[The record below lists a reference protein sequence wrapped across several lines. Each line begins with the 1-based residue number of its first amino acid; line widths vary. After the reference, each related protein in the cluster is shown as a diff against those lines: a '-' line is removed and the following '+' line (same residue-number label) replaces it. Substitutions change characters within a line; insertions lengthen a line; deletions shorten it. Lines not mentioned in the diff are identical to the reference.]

1 MQNKRIFFKE
11 NPYLYMVKL
20 ISVKER
26 KKICDLIQ
34 QQILNE
40 NGIPLKKISNNIA
53 SEAILTND
61 KNLMYFSYLPYLL
74 YKVLTQP
81 HLLHSS
87 QWRSNKKIILDYVD
101 SLEAKELK
109 SYIDDI
115 NYFVGMFK
123 TIDRNLY
130 YYIKNIF
137 EKAKIKK
144 ASYCY
149 EHGQSINQTLS
160 LTDANRIEL
169 MHYLNNSKINFE
181 VGKDIISEKVAI
193 IDDFFK

>member
-1 MQNKRIFFKE
+1 
-11 NPYLYMVKL
+11 VKL

-87 QWRSNKKIILDYVD
+87 QWRSNKKIILE
-101 SLEAKELK
+101 EAKVKDL
-109 SYIDDI
+109 I
-115 NYFVGMFK
+115 FK
-123 TIDRNLY
+123 KETKEPFDL
-130 YYIKNIF
+130 
-137 EKAKIKK
+137 EKETKVDKTKLWLAIKK
-144 ASYCY
+144 
-149 EHGQSINQTLS
+149 
-160 LTDANRIEL
+160 
-169 MHYLNNSKINFE
+169 
-181 VGKDIISEKVAI
+181 V
-193 IDDFFK
+193 